1 MYQFISPF
9 SCYQSKSKLAS
20 DINIYV
26 GSTLGDK
33 EGQKHK
39 VSEVIIH
46 PNRVEETK
54 EYDLIVGLDANFNE
68 VVHQLKEKYMH
79 SSKLPNKNL
88 LDLHY
93 AQTKCNWSDTLRD
106 VKYFDKN
113 GTIFICR

>member
-9 SCYQSKSKLAS
+9 SCYQTKSNGLAS

-39 VSEVIIH
+39 VSEVIIN

-54 EYDLIVGLDANFNE
+54 EYDQALLLLEKSLQLSERVKPICLPGGSNTTPSPGTMVMVSGWGSDHPTETRQGGGSDLVG
-68 VVHQLKEKYMH
+68 EK
-79 SSKLPNKNL
+79 
-88 LDLHY
+88 
-93 AQTKCNWSDTLRD
+93 
-106 VKYFDKN
+106 
-113 GTIFICR
+113 I